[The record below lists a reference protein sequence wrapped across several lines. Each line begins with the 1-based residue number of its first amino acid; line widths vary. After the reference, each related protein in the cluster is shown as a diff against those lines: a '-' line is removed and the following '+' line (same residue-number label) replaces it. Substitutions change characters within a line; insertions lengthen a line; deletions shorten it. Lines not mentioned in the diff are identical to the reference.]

1 MGAPQ
6 IIGRFGL
13 FKNGSMAHW
22 AEACDKG
29 IFWAL
34 FVECL
39 FQLQCDVRQLP
50 QRRRKKRREEDE
62 IIIRRG
68 GEKKRREEG
77 GIINIIINIVL
88 V

>member
-1 MGAPQ
+1 
-6 IIGRFGL
+6 
-13 FKNGSMAHW
+13 MAHW

-68 GEKKRREEG
+68 GEKNRRRKEEERRRRNNKYNK
-77 GIINIIINIVL
+77 I
-88 V
+88 